1 VKAHQPH
8 LYIGGVYI
16 QQTNVWLGE
25 FDATRNELL
34 DYSETDVRT
43 VQEFEIVISMA
54 VAQYEYEAWWNRT
67 QNGKRR
73 T

>member
-1 VKAHQPH
+1 
-8 LYIGGVYI
+8 
-16 QQTNVWLGE
+16 VWLGE

-54 VAQYEYEAWWNRT
+54 VAQYEYEAWWNRI
-67 QNGKRR
+67 NGN
-73 T
+73 